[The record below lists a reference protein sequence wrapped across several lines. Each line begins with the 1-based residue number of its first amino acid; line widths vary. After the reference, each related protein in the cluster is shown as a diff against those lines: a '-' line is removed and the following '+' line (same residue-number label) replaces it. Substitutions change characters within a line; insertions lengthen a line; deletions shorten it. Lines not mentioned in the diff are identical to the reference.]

1 MVRLIVAL
9 STLVMAVLGCRMLA
23 SNSTAVNNSNQN
35 SAANP
40 TEISFANSNSDAVAI
55 SSPQGTPTPPA
66 ANAVCPNPAKP
77 CHHKEKQFD
86 DWELSF
92 KMPGKLKPNK
102 TYFSAPF
109 YALILK
115 TYKLD
120 DDCDG
125 GEYIEAV
132 EKERKELQR
141 NEPGRKVFASY
152 ECPNMGAVSYDF
164 PSAYDAKR
172 ERSLVDNFLAIYAGE
187 TKEDAEELMGHLKAK
202 YPNAQLKQMKATF
215 EIIDQ

>member
-1 MVRLIVAL
+1 MLRLIAAISL
-9 STLVMAVLGCRMLA
+9 LVMVVLGCKMLGP
-23 SNSTAVNNSNQN
+23 SSTAVNNSSQSPTAN
-35 SAANP
+35 S
-40 TEISFANSNSDAVAI
+40 TEIAAGNSSSEANANV
-55 SSPQGTPTPPA
+55 SPQPTPKPPA
-66 ANAVCPNPAKP
+66 ANAVCPDPARP
-77 CHHKEKQFD
+77 CNHKEKEFD

-92 KMPGKLKPNK
+92 KMPAKLKPNK
-102 TYFSAPF
+102 TYNSAPF
-109 YALILK
+109 YALILR
-115 TYKLD
+115 TYKLQ

-141 NEPGRKVFASY
+141 TEPGRKVFASY

-164 PSAYDAKR
+164 PGAYDAKR
-172 ERSLVDNFLAIYAGE
+172 ERSLIDNFLAIYAGE
-187 TKEDAEELMGHLKAK
+187 TKEEAEELMGRLKAK

>member
-1 MVRLIVAL
+1 MPKLVTAL
-9 STLVMAVLGCRMLA
+9 SMLVMVILGCNMFA
-23 SNSTAVNNSNQN
+23 PKSANVNSSEQN
-35 SAANP
+35 SIAKS
-40 TEISFANSNSDAVAI
+40 TEIDLANSNSEANTN
-55 SSPQGTPTPPA
+55 SSPEATPKPPA
-66 ANAVCPNPAKP
+66 ANAICPDPAKP
-77 CHHKEKQFD
+77 CNHKEKQFD

-102 TYFSAPF
+102 TYYSAPF

-115 TYKLD
+115 TYKL

-141 NEPGRKVFASY
+141 SQPGRKVFASY
-152 ECPNMGAVSYDF
+152 DCPNMGGVSYDF
-164 PSAYDAKR
+164 PGAYDAKR
-172 ERSLVDNFLAIYAGE
+172 ERSLIDNFLAIYAGE
-187 TKEDAEELMGHLKAK
+187 TKEEADKLMGRMKGT